1 MEIIFKVGNK
11 EKSREQPRITVT
23 TVKDRVTSYCHPVR
37 SGDAAARY
45 VVKDLS
51 DSSKKEVP
59 PAGFKG
65 KLFSYSRQFFAKPLA
80 VLARE
85 VVEAWRTQ
93 ARLKKGYGAGSPHPG
108 VSDQLPVPGVP
119 QSGAGYTSGAYG
131 ESR

>member
-1 MEIIFKVGNK
+1 
-11 EKSREQPRITVT
+11 
-23 TVKDRVTSYCHPVR
+23 
-37 SGDAAARY
+37 
-45 VVKDLS
+45 LS